1 MEEQPSSSG
10 IKLGWV
16 TAQVLFARWS
26 LMGYTENNTAG
37 NNPPMTGFATVSS
50 QDVPPMP
57 TFVTVFRAAVFD
69 YAQEERKVHSFLDL
83 AARHWGSLEGLLG
96 IGTAISIC
104 FP

>member
-1 MEEQPSSSG
+1 
-10 IKLGWV
+10 
-16 TAQVLFARWS
+16 
-26 LMGYTENNTAG
+26 MGYTENNTAG